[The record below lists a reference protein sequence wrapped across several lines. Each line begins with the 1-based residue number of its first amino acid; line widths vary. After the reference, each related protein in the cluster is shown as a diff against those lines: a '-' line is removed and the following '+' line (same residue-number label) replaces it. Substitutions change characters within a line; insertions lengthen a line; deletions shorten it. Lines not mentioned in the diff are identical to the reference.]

1 MQSEDSRV
9 LTENKNSSAQ
19 HKTIL
24 LTELLKGKINYVNH
38 LFTQVEKII
47 SVGQLGKVDLNAF
60 ENLPIV
66 IKWLLIKTS
75 EKWRQL
81 SVRILQS
88 LTKISNIIYIRW
100 SSYNPKVLLN
110 LGCSSI
116 FNNTL
121 LKLLFN

>member
-88 LTKISNIIYIRW
+88 LTKISNNNYYKIIE
-100 SSYNPKVLLN
+100 NLQENLKAKV
-110 LGCSSI
+110 
-116 FNNTL
+116 
-121 LKLLFN
+121 